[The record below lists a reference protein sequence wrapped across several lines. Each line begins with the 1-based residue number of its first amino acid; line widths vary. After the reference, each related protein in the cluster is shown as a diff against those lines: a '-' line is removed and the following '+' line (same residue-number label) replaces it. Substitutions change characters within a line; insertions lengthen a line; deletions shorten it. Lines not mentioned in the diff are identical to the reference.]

1 MIKLLKKSRQLSVH
15 MSFEYSDV
23 INQLQNYFLNLK
35 RTHNLKRKREL
46 IKQKKWMFWTVKRF
60 YFGLLGDTKCI

>member
-23 INQLQNYFLNLK
+23 INQLQNFFLNLK

-60 YFGLLGDTKCI
+60 YFGFLGDTKCI

>member
-15 MSFEYSDV
+15 MSFEYSDA

-35 RTHNLKRKREL
+35 RTENLKRKREL
-46 IKQKKWMFWTVKRF
+46 IKQKK
-60 YFGLLGDTKCI
+60 

>member
-35 RTHNLKRKREL
+35 KNTQFKEKKRA
-46 IKQKKWMFWTVKRF
+46 
-60 YFGLLGDTKCI
+60 D